1 MVRLKVSLAAS
12 PGLTPR
18 ILDALRFL
26 IVGTRLEDGCVVC
39 TAWCDG
45 ESTVH
50 YMEEWTTESAMRRR
64 VESDAFTSLLSVME
78 AAIRAPHVEFDFT
91 TTIRGLDYVAEIRQQ
106 PLPPPV
112 DRPR

>member
-26 IVGTRLEDGCVVC
+26 IGETRLEDGCAVC
-39 TAWCDG
+39 TAWSDG

-50 YMEEWTTESAMRRR
+50 YLEEWTSESGMRRR
-64 VESDAFTSLLSVME
+64 VQSDAFTSLLSVME
-78 AAIRAPHVEFDFT
+78 ASARAPYVEFDFAT
-91 TTIRGLDYVAEIRQQ
+91 GIRGLDYVAE
-106 PLPPPV
+106 
-112 DRPR
+112 